1 MAGRLLGNASVRR
14 CKLPAEH
21 AVWLVIELAL
31 LRHRPLWQVV
41 QEMALTLDGKE
52 LPVPSTSVPACQRL
66 ETEPM
71 EHLCAVLTQAC
82 GRSPVVRAE
91 DLRVLAVAMVWSG
104 RPRTVAAT
112 ARRNTAPS
120 PGPGRAP
127 CACRIPTAM
136 NCSMS
141 GSGSMAVAS

>member
-1 MAGRLLGNASVRR
+1 MLDPAWIEQALDAMGNASVRR

-71 EHLCAVLTQAC
+71 EHFALC
-82 GRSPVVRAE
+82 
-91 DLRVLAVAMVWSG
+91 
-104 RPRTVAAT
+104 
-112 ARRNTAPS
+112 
-120 PGPGRAP
+120 
-127 CACRIPTAM
+127 
-136 NCSMS
+136 
-141 GSGSMAVAS
+141 